1 MSNVARLGDLISC
14 GDIII
19 QGSADVIIEDLPV
32 ALKGMMTVGHN
43 GFHPTFLTGECSN
56 TVIIN
61 DSPVALKNK
70 TVIQPHGKRRT
81 PPHSGT
87 IVSSAST
94 VSIEE

>member
-19 QGSADVIIEDLPV
+19 QGSANVIVEDMPV
-32 ALKGMMTVGHN
+32 ALKGMVTVGHD
-43 GFHPTFLTGECSN
+43 GFHPTFLTGVCSS

-61 DSPVALKNK
+61 DLPVALRGK

-81 PPHSGT
+81 TPHSGV